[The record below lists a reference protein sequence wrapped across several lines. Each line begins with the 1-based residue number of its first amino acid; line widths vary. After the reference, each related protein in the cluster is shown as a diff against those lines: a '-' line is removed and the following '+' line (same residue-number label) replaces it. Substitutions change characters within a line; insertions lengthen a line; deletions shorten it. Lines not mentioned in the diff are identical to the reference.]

1 MAYERVSKRSSGNSH
16 IHKKDSRWTT
26 PAMPVQA
33 KPVSASPQ
41 EQELPSYTPLP
52 ANWATNNNLMRSLSG
67 AGVVQRQEESG
78 KEELEPIQAKLTIG
92 QPGDQYEQEADQT
105 AQRVVNQINAPV
117 SKQSSQGETLQRE
130 EMPEEEE
137 LQMKPA
143 SGTLQREEMPEE
155 EELQM
160 KPASGTLQ
168 REEMPE
174 NEDEELQMKPASSTL
189 QREEMPEDE
198 ELQMQRKSDSEPM
211 AATPDLESSIQ
222 QAKGGGQSLSDN
234 IREPM
239 EQAFGADFSGVKVH
253 TDAQSDQMNQS
264 IQAKAFT
271 TGQDVFFRQGAY
283 DPGSRGGQE
292 LLAHELTHVVQQNT
306 QNAKIQR
313 VEQGKGKEEAAEWV
327 KKNPRPEGLTPYNRK
342 QKRAKQPSDSE
353 QDITS
358 TNLGRTEGT
367 NEFLKTLQNP
377 ETLKAYQELEQL
389 TGKDILKQA
398 GIWFVGKGTFGTVFP
413 YKKSGSSDSDPATHV
428 IKKENLG
435 ERDYDERKAE
445 RKRAIY
451 IPLVAHELGFTHM
464 PLSTSMPQESQI
476 DNNRQNKQNNVLS
489 NLAPGKDGS
498 KKMREIAESFP
509 DFQEINTA
517 FENFVKEKT
526 GKSIA
531 NISEEKQN
539 QLKKEFGFN
548 QKASEAYEKFTSEK
562 TQELD
567 VDEQQIQDVVILDML
582 FQYQDGSYT
591 QYMFNQ
597 GNLQKIDNDDY
608 GIGKVDRNNTGVY
621 SSSFPVGLPNA
632 NKLLT
637 EDTKK
642 RILEMDGEHLKK
654 VLKAATY
661 KDKSDN
667 KPKDKQKQQVFD
679 EAKAL
684 RNLEDIQFLIREAEQ
699 YGGISLREVF
709 DLYNARDQDE
719 VLDPESSQ
727 ATKDKYKSKI
737 RQQTRQDSDEKV
749 APSQLYNILGVDSPT
764 NRPDLF
770 TNYINVH
777 EILGERDKERQEEL
791 KKEREKQ
798 GDAPSIMDNPEF
810 IEAIKKRS
818 TQLRP
823 ERQKI
828 VQERQQIVREQQ
840 QAKNLKVLQK
850 LINELPS
857 KFESLEKIEVDE
869 LLKSAQEIKDTE
881 QIEGSNHRF
890 SQLKNW
896 KARRIKGKVREQ
908 IATPMAT
915 NGSNVSDKLLNEAEK
930 EISVINHERIRSKAM
945 YPVQVARFKQLIIN
959 NEFTLERRTN
969 FLNKYLDTIVNS
981 IDAIDSVP
989 LEKLKAFG
997 KILLEVTAKLE
1008 ADIYA
1013 LNKLI
1018 EQIEKIV
1025 NNVLEHK
1032 EYAKVFGKTNVFEE
1046 GIANLK
1052 NVIESYKKVAER
1064 SSEF

>member
-67 AGVVQRQEESG
+67 AGVVQRQEELG

-92 QPGDQYEQEADQT
+92 QPGDKYEQEADQT
-105 AQRVVNQINAPV
+105 AQQVVNQINAPAPQ
-117 SKQSSQGETLQRE
+117 QSSQGETLQRE
-130 EMPEEEE
+130 EM
-137 LQMKPA
+137 
-143 SGTLQREEMPEE
+143 SEE

-398 GIWFVGKGTFGTVFP
+398 GIWSVGKGTFGTVFP
-413 YKKSGSSDSDPATHV
+413 YKKSGSSDTDPATHV

-435 ERDYDERKAE
+435 KRNYDERKAE

-464 PLSTSMPQESQI
+464 PLSTSMPQDSQVE
-476 DNNRQNKQNNVLS
+476 RQNKQNNILS

-498 KKMREIAESFP
+498 KKMAAASNP
-509 DFQEINTA
+509 DYA
-517 FENFVKEKT
+517 FETIDREFDDFVKKET
-526 GKSIA
+526 GKFRSD
-531 NISEEKQN
+531 ISKGDLEELKERFGYIERLKEAEEKFSWKN
-539 QLKKEFGFN
+539 KI
-548 QKASEAYEKFTSEK
+548 
-562 TQELD
+562 QELD

-591 QYMFNQ
+591 QYMFDQ
-597 GNLQKIDNDDY
+597 GGLQKIDNDDY
-608 GIGKVDRNNTGVY
+608 GIGKVDRNRTKVY

-637 EDTKK
+637 EATKK
-642 RILEMDGEHLKK
+642 RILEMDAEHLKK
-654 VLKAATY
+654 ILKAATY
-661 KDKSDN
+661 KDESGN
-667 KPKDKQKQQVFD
+667 NPKEKQKQQVFD

-684 RNLEDIQFLIREAEQ
+684 RNLEDIQFLIKKAEE

-709 DLYNARDQDE
+709 DLYNARDEDE
-719 VLDPESSQ
+719 VLDPESSK
-727 ATKDKYKSKI
+727 AKGCESLIKKITKQEEVS
-737 RQQTRQDSDEKV
+737 
-749 APSQLYNILGVDSPT
+749 PSQLYNILGVELPT
-764 NRPDLF
+764 ARQDLF
-770 TNYINVH
+770 QNYPDVH
-777 EILGERDKERQEEL
+777 KELGGIDKDRQQELQEE
-791 KKEREKQ
+791 RKQ
-798 GDAPSIMDNPEF
+798 KGYAPSIKDNPEF
-810 IEAIKKRS
+810 IEAIKERS
-818 TQLRP
+818 NALRP
-823 ERQKI
+823 ERQKVI
-828 VQERQQIVREQQ
+828 QEQQ
-840 QAKNLKVLQK
+840 QAKNLKALQK
-850 LINELPS
+850 LINDIPS
-857 KFESLEKIEVDE
+857 QFESLGNIKVDE
-869 LLKSAQEIKDTE
+869 LLKSAQDIKDTE
-881 QIEGSNHRF
+881 QIEGNDHRF

-896 KARRIKGKVREQ
+896 KARRTKGKIREKISAHKGYSYGTIQ
-908 IATPMAT
+908 
-915 NGSNVSDKLLNEAEK
+915 DLLNDAEAE
-930 EISVINHERIRSKAM
+930 SSAINHGRIKSKAM
-945 YPVQVARFKQLIIN
+945 YPVNVFRLQKLIEEN
-959 NEFTLERRTN
+959 KSSLKKRTDL
-969 FLNKYLDTIVNS
+969 LNDHMDKIVNS
-981 IDAIDSVP
+981 IKTLDPVP
-989 LEKLKAFG
+989 LKELR
-997 KILLEVTAKLE
+997 ILGDIRLDVKPKLE

-1013 LNKLI
+1013 LNNLI
-1018 EQIEKIV
+1018 GQLEKIV
-1025 NNVLEHK
+1025 NNVLKHK
-1032 EYAKVFGKTNVFEE
+1032 EYVKVFGESNVLEE
-1046 GIANLK
+1046 YIVNFK
-1052 NVIESYKKVAER
+1052 NVIELYKKAAQR
-1064 SSEF
+1064 SWVP